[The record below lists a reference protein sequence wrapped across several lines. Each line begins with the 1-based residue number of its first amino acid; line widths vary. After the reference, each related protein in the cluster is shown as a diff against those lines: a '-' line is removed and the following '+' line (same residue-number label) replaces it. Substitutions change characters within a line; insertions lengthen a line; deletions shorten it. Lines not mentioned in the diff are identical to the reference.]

1 MNTPI
6 RFSSLARFLTGLG
19 CQRTTVPGA
28 HVAFEHVRS
37 GALIVLRPY
46 TDDEAV
52 SPTDLAVARRT
63 LDEFGVIAR
72 DQFDALLRD
81 EALAG

>member
-1 MNTPI
+1 MSSPI
-6 RFSSLARFLTGLG
+6 SFSCLARVLGGLG
-19 CQRTTVPGA
+19 CQHTTVTGS
-28 HVAFEHVRS
+28 HVSFEHAPS

-46 TDDEAV
+46 TDDETV

-63 LDEFGVIAR
+63 LDEFGVISR
-72 DQFDALLRD
+72 DQFASLLRD